1 MATDDTLREEIEELH
16 TRFAEL
22 TEQLR
27 IATEQRDV
35 ARREVARLRSEGA
48 ALDECGNDARPA
60 SSLVEVC
67 AFCDG
72 EGVYW
77 VHDFEMQCKRCNGT
91 GLMSKGSAE
100 VTPDRH

>member
-1 MATDDTLREEIEELH
+1 MATDDILREEIEELH
-16 TRFAEL
+16 TRIAEL

-27 IATEQRDV
+27 LATEQRDV
-35 ARREVARLRSEGA
+35 ARREISRLRNEAAVAAPRDSETEA
-48 ALDECGNDARPA
+48 V

-67 AFCDG
+67 GFCDG

-91 GLMSKGSAE
+91 GFLSRGSAE